1 MNEWDGKD
9 RRENS
14 NNVELLIYKV
24 SEAEKKIDKLQEQFS
39 NLNITVIESKAE
51 LKAELLY
58 IAKNE
63 GRVTGA
69 LWGIASAVIITII
82 GIIIKSSFRVNN
94 G

>member
-9 RRENS
+9 RRENYI
-14 NNVELLIYKV
+14 NVELLIYKV

-82 GIIIKSSFRVNN
+82 GTIIKSSFE
-94 G
+94 GK

>member
-39 NLNITVIESKAE
+39 NLNITVIEAKAE
-51 LKAELLY
+51 LKTELLY

-69 LWGIASAVIITII
+69 LWGITSAVIITII
-82 GIIIKSSFRVNN
+82 GIIIKSSFE
-94 G
+94 GK

>member
-1 MNEWDGKD
+1 MSEWDGKD

-39 NLNITVIESKAE
+39 NLNITVIEAKAE
-51 LKAELLY
+51 LKTELLY

-63 GRVTGA
+63 GRVTGS
-69 LWGIASAVIITII
+69 LWGIASAVIITIV
-82 GIIIKSSFRVNN
+82 GIIIKSNFE
-94 G
+94 GK

>member
-69 LWGIASAVIITII
+69 LWGITSAVIITII
-82 GIIIKSSFRVNN
+82 GIIIKSSFE
-94 G
+94 GK

>member
-69 LWGIASAVIITII
+69 LWGIASAVIITIV
-82 GIIIKSSFRVNN
+82 GIIIKSSFE
-94 G
+94 GK

>member
-82 GIIIKSSFRVNN
+82 GIIIKSNFE
-94 G
+94 GK

>member
-39 NLNITVIESKAE
+39 NLNITVIEAKAE
-51 LKAELLY
+51 LKTELLY

-63 GRVTGA
+63 GRVTGS
-69 LWGIASAVIITII
+69 LWGIASAVIITIV
-82 GIIIKSSFRVNN
+82 GIIIKSNFE
-94 G
+94 GK

>member
-82 GIIIKSSFRVNN
+82 GIIIKSSFE
-94 G
+94 GK